1 MAQRFIKTIDKYIGT
16 LTDET
21 DPDIVIARLDITIIE
36 EKRLFFFFTNLNKT
50 GTGAQKLHAFLER
63 HHTLLNAA
71 VSHKKRSN
79 KHKRDDD
86 H

>member
-36 EKRLFFFFTNLNKT
+36 EKRLFFFSRTSTKQELE
-50 GTGAQKLHAFLER
+50 HRSCMHFLR
-63 HHTLLNAA
+63 DTTHCSTLL
-71 VSHKKRSN
+71 
-79 KHKRDDD
+79 
-86 H
+86 

>member
-1 MAQRFIKTIDKYIGT
+1 MAQSFIKIIDKYIGT

-21 DPDIVIARLDITIIE
+21 DPDVVLARLYISTIE
-36 EKRLFFFFTNLNKT
+36 EKPTSFSQMENVNKT

-71 VSHKKRSN
+71 VSHKKR
-79 KHKRDDD
+79 
-86 H
+86 